1 MNDKILDTSMFYKN
15 ENGTLLFGNV
25 VLNKN
30 YELRKETHDQHT
42 YPVDG
47 WYWFDSEAEAKS
59 FFNISS

>member
-1 MNDKILDTSMFYKN
+1 MENTSGFYKE
-15 ENGTLLFGNV
+15 ENGELLYGPNF